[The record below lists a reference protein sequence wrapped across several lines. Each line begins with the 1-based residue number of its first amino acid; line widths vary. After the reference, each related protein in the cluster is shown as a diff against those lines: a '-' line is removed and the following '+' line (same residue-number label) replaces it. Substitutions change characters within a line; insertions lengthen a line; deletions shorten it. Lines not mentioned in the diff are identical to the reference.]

1 MKMPNFRLYDTQA
14 TTAMIAAIAGLVL
27 ALGTAFVVFKGIDT
41 NQWVIPFNKDEGKSQ
56 YRQPIIFAA
65 APLAIVLGLTG
76 GILGFRSLGQA
87 RNTRQGRSWLGMTV
101 GAVVVAIAPVLIA
114 SWKQLSEPIIS
125 APKEAGQRAVA
136 GP

>member
-14 TTAMIAAIAGLVL
+14 TAAMIAALTGLVL
-27 ALGTAFVVFKGIDT
+27 VLGTAFVVFKGIDT
-41 NQWVIPFNKDEGKSQ
+41 NQWVIPFNQNEGKSQ

-65 APLAIVLGLTG
+65 APVAIVLGLTG
-76 GILGFRSLGQA
+76 GILGFRSLGQS

-101 GAVVVAIAPVLIA
+101 GAVVVAMAPVLIA
-114 SWKQLSEPIIS
+114 SWKQLSEPIIN
-125 APKEAGQRAVA
+125 APREPGQRAVA